1 MVKTAIGFT
10 LSRYAKVT
18 IFIKRVSTGTVV
30 RHLVSARYMRRGRH
44 VVYWWGT
51 NDWRARV
58 RQGWYRI
65 IVVASNR
72 GPVSFEPDDDGE
84 LSAKRGAG
92 GLVTALTSALE
103 MTGGL
108 WVACAMTEGDRELL
122 RQLHLPCSH
131 CHGLGL
137 GVPTRVEEL
146 PEPPAHGPGL
156 QLP

>member
-1 MVKTAIGFT
+1 VVKTAIGFT

-72 GPVSFEPDDDGE
+72 GGTNRASIVIRV
-84 LSAKRGAG
+84 AKR
-92 GLVTALTSALE
+92 
-103 MTGGL
+103 
-108 WVACAMTEGDRELL
+108 
-122 RQLHLPCSH
+122 
-131 CHGLGL
+131 
-137 GVPTRVEEL
+137 
-146 PEPPAHGPGL
+146 
-156 QLP
+156 